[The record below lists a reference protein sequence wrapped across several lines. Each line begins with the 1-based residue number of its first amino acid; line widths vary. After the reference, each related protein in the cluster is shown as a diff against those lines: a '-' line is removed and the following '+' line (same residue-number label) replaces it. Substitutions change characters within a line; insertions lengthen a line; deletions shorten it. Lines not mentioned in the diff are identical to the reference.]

1 MSEGARM
8 RIGLASIRFDRKG
21 GSERRAWN
29 LAGGL
34 VEAGV
39 EVSIFAAA
47 IEEPD
52 FRAEVNIVPMVSGPS
67 FLKVANFKNNLLR
80 VLSGRRDIDLVHNQ
94 IRPFTDGVVTVGGGC
109 HAEYMDRMGNP
120 LDFLNPLHS
129 VVLKME
135 KERYRPGGCRAV
147 ITNSEFSKQGLLK
160 HYPIPPENVFVAYNG
175 IDLEK
180 FNPVSARLKRAEIRQ
195 KYGLGDELLALFV
208 GAGYRRKGLQTAVNA
223 IGYAKDME
231 GNVSKIKLL
240 IAGKDDPK
248 PFLRQ
253 AGRLG
258 ISDRLIFAG
267 HVPEPEALYGA
278 ADIFVLPT
286 KYDPFSNSCLEA
298 MATGLPV
305 ITTVQNGVAEIIE
318 DGSSG
323 FVLKNPDDAAGLAAI
338 LQYLS
343 CEKARYE
350 AGKRARLKSENFT
363 WTKTLQKT
371 LEVYRKVI

>member
-1 MSEGARM
+1 M
-8 RIGLASIRFDRKG
+8 
-21 GSERRAWN
+21 
-29 LAGGL
+29 
-34 VEAGV
+34 
-39 EVSIFAAA
+39 
-47 IEEPD
+47 
-52 FRAEVNIVPMVSGPS
+52 
-67 FLKVANFKNNLLR
+67 
-80 VLSGRRDIDLVHNQ
+80 
-94 IRPFTDGVVTVGGGC
+94 
-109 HAEYMDRMGNP
+109 
-120 LDFLNPLHS
+120 
-129 VVLKME
+129 
-135 KERYRPGGCRAV
+135 
-147 ITNSEFSKQGLLK
+147 
-160 HYPIPPENVFVAYNG
+160 
-175 IDLEK
+175 
-180 FNPVSARLKRAEIRQ
+180 
-195 KYGLGDELLALFV
+195 LALFV

-371 LEVYRKVI
+371 LEVYGKVI

>member
-1 MSEGARM
+1 M
-8 RIGLASIRFDRKG
+8 RIGLASIRFDRRG
-21 GSERRAWN
+21 GSERRTWN
-29 LAGGL
+29 LARGL

-47 IEEPD
+47 VEEPD
-52 FRAEVNIVPMVSGPS
+52 FNAEVNIVPMASGPS
-67 FLKVANFKNNLLR
+67 FLKVSSFRNNLLR
-80 VLSGRRDIDLVHNQ
+80 ALSGRRDIDLVHNQ

-109 HAEYMDRMGNP
+109 HAEYLERMGSSFN
-120 LDFLNPLHS
+120 FLNPLHRL
-129 VVLKME
+129 VLKME

-147 ITNSEFSKQGLLK
+147 ITNSEFSKQGLLR
-160 HYPIPPENVFVAYNG
+160 HYPIPPEKVFIAYNG
-175 IDLEK
+175 VDMEK
-180 FNPVSARLKRAEIRQ
+180 FNPVSTRLKRAEIRQ

-208 GAGYRRKGLQTAVNA
+208 GAGYRRKGLQTAISA
-223 IGYAKDME
+223 LGYAKEME

-240 IAGKDDPK
+240 IAGKDDK
-248 PFLRQ
+248 RPFLKL
-253 AGRLG
+253 AERLG

-267 HVPEPEALYGA
+267 HVGEPESLYGA

-298 MATGLPV
+298 MASGLPV

-338 LQYLS
+338 LQYLA
-343 CEKARYE
+343 CEKARNE
-350 AGKRARLKSENFT
+350 AGKRARLKAENFT